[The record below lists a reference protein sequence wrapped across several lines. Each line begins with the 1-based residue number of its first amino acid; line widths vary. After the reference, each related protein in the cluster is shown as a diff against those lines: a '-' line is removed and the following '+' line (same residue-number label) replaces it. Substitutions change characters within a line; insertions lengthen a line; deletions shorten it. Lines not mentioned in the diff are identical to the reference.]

1 MEHLWLVT
9 LKRGFYRL
17 EPGVVVS
24 SVYGWD
30 HLASVEMVIGLLCI
44 RVGSPLLCRDE

>member
-17 EPGVVVS
+17 EPGVVIS

-30 HLASVEMVIGLLCI
+30 LFSLYTWAITLSLV
-44 RVGSPLLCRDE
+44 